1 MRKSSNNAALTLS
14 DGAVLQESYQ
24 VVFNTANP
32 NSKRT
37 LHAGPLKMIY
47 VFNGIHEQGRIQHLS
62 FFFFL
67 VLTLQNNVPYFHMFI
82 YLKKI
87 KEQ

>member
-1 MRKSSNNAALTLS
+1 MSSSALIESSIDNYQKVNNIYKCAKSSNNAALTLS

-37 LHAGPLKMIY
+37 LHAGPLK
-47 VFNGIHEQGRIQHLS
+47 
-62 FFFFL
+62 
-67 VLTLQNNVPYFHMFI
+67 
-82 YLKKI
+82 
-87 KEQ
+87 

>member
-62 FFFFL
+62 FFFSGF
-67 VLTLQNNVPYFHMFI
+67 NVAEQCSILPYV
-82 YLKKI
+82 YLSEKN
-87 KEQ
+87 